1 MVTPQHA
8 YRDWLKVVAKTGA
21 KQAKT
26 KSSKKIL
33 ILLTINTWYVASRL
47 VHVWSLGKK
56 KLPKKLIQRNWIK
69 KCSLAKL
76 SKFFN
81 NPENK
86 KDLNKSVCCY
96 FQTDERRNLIEIPL
110 RFSWYQTAKK
120 LKKLIFDEA
129 AAVVA
134 KDTGALGQ
142 LECVL

>member
-1 MVTPQHA
+1 MFDPWGSRN
-8 YRDWLKVVAKTGA
+8 YP
-21 KQAKT
+21 
-26 KSSKKIL
+26 KSSYIETGSK
-33 ILLTINTWYVASRL
+33 NAHW
-47 VHVWSLGKK
+47 
-56 KLPKKLIQRNWIK
+56 QR
-69 KCSLAKL
+69 L

-110 RFSWYQTAKK
+110 RFSWYQTTKK